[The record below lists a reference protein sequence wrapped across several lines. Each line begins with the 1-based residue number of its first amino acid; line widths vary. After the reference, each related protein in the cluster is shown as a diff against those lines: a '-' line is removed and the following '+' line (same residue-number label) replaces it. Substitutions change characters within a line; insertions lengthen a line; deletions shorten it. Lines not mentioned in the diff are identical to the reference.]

1 MASPATSVVEA
12 KMAAAEFPS
21 LFPPTTKFLT
31 RLPLPSTVILW
42 VTVPAS
48 SPESASLLR
57 PSLVESQ
64 LGFFPIST
72 VQLNSKVS
80 TMLSEVSMK
89 PN

>member
-1 MASPATSVVEA
+1 MIVVEA

-31 RLPLPSTVILW
+31 RLPLPSTVTLL

-48 SPESASLLR
+48 LLESTSLLR
-57 PSLVESQ
+57 PSRESQ
-64 LGFFPIST
+64 LGLFPIST